1 MHNFYHNSLNILI
14 AYLSRIF
21 FFVYL
26 CFLLFLGRI
35 KKHKTMLKEK
45 MLNALNEQINAEQYS
60 AFLYLSMSAWCSD
73 NGMPGFA
80 NWLYVQYQ
88 EELSHANKFF
98 NYVNE
103 RGEKVLLKAIE
114 QMPTDFDG
122 IIDIVEKT
130 LEHEK
135 LVTSL
140 VNNLV
145 DVAVEV
151 RDHAT
156 QSFLHWFVDE
166 QVEEEANVQE
176 ILDTLKLI
184 NGQGNGIFMLDR
196 EMRQRK
202 FVDTTIAAG

>member
-1 MHNFYHNSLNILI
+1 
-14 AYLSRIF
+14 
-21 FFVYL
+21 
-26 CFLLFLGRI
+26 
-35 KKHKTMLKEK
+35 MLKEK
-45 MLNALNEQINAEQYS
+45 MLSALNEQINAEQYS

-73 NGMPGFA
+73 NGLPGFA

-103 RGEKVLLKAIE
+103 RGEKVLLKAIA

-184 NGQGNGIFMLDR
+184 DGQGNGIFMLDR
-196 EMRQRK
+196 EMRQRV
-202 FVDTTIAAG
+202 FVDSTQATG